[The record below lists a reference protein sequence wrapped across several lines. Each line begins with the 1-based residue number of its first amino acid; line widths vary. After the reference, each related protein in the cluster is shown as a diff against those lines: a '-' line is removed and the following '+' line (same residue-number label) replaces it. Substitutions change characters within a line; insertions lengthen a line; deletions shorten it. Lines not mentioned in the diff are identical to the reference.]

1 MSSIGDWQVPPA
13 ARPRPEDYDFDL
25 GAVLGAVVS
34 VRTLVPSDAFTSE
47 TLGNERHGNG
57 VLISGGLVLTIGYL
71 VVEAETIWL
80 GFGDG
85 SAVQGHTLGYDQETG
100 LALIQPLAR
109 IDFPGMELGDSS
121 DIGADE
127 RVVIGAPGG
136 IERSIAA
143 HVVARQEF
151 VGYWEYLLEEA
162 LYTAPAHPHWGG
174 APLIDAKGKLIGIAS
189 LQLQAADDEGSE
201 LPLNMCVPINLLKP
215 ILGDLKKLGRADR
228 PVRPWLG
235 LYSADIEGEVVILE
249 LAQKGPAERA
259 GVSAGDIIISV
270 AGEDVFDL
278 ADFYRKL
285 WRLGHAG
292 VEVSLKVAREQGP
305 VTLRIIS
312 GDRNSLLK
320 RPSVH

>member
-1 MSSIGDWQVPPA
+1 MSSLGDWQVPPA
-13 ARPRPEDYDFDL
+13 VRPRPEDYDFDL
-25 GAVLGAVVS
+25 DALLGAVVS
-34 VRTLVPSDAFTSE
+34 VRTLIPSDAFTSE
-47 TLGNERHGNG
+47 TLGNERRGNG

-80 GFGDG
+80 GFSDG

-109 IDFPGMELGDSS
+109 VGFPALELGDSS
-121 DIGADE
+121 LAASDE

-143 HVVARQEF
+143 HIVARQEF
-151 VGYWEYLLEEA
+151 VGYWEYLLEDA
-162 LYTAPAHPHWGG
+162 IFTAPAHPHWGG
-174 APLIDAKGKLIGIAS
+174 APLIDSKGKLIGIGS
-189 LQLQAADDEGSE
+189 LQLQAAGEDGGD

-215 ILGDLKKLGRADR
+215 ILGDLKKFGRAGR

-235 LYSADIEGEVVILE
+235 LYSADIEGEVVVLE
-249 LAQKGPAERA
+249 LAQNGPAERA

-270 AGEDVFDL
+270 AGEDILDL
-278 ADFYRKL
+278 ADFYRKV
-285 WRLGHAG
+285 WRLGKAG
-292 VEVSLKVAREQGP
+292 VEVALTVARENGP
-305 VTLRIIS
+305 VALCIVS
-312 GDRNSLLK
+312 GDRDTLLK

>member
-1 MSSIGDWQVPPA
+1 MSSLGDWQVPPA
-13 ARPRPEDYDFDL
+13 AQPRPEDYDFDL
-25 GAVLGAVVS
+25 DAVLGAVVS
-34 VRTLVPSDAFTSE
+34 VRTLIPSDAFTSE
-47 TLGNERHGNG
+47 TLGDERRGNG

-80 GFGDG
+80 GFSDG

-109 IDFPGMELGDSS
+109 IDFPVLDLGDSS
-121 DIGADE
+121 LAGADE

-136 IERSIAA
+136 RKRSIAA
-143 HVVARQEF
+143 HIVARQEF

-162 LYTAPAHPHWGG
+162 IFTAPAHPHWGG
-174 APLIDAKGKLIGIAS
+174 APLIDCKGKLIGIGS
-189 LQLQAADDEGSE
+189 LQLQAADDDGGE

-215 ILGDLKKLGRADR
+215 ILSGLKKLGRADR

-249 LAQKGPAERA
+249 LAQNGPAERA
-259 GVSAGDIIISV
+259 GVYAGDIVVSV
-270 AGEDVFDL
+270 AGEDVLDL
-278 ADFYRKL
+278 ADFYRKV
-285 WRLGHAG
+285 WRLGDAG
-292 VEVSLKVAREQGP
+292 VEVALTVAREQGP
-305 VTLRIIS
+305 VALRIVS
-312 GDRNSLLK
+312 GDRNALLK